1 MEDQGNVFQCVAL
14 VLAFISQVFTSY
26 EVLRI
31 EPNSDLGSLV
41 SDSLLV
47 IIHNNILIYYCSDL

>member
-1 MEDQGNVFQCVAL
+1 MEDQGNLLQSVAL

-31 EPNSDLGSLV
+31 EPNSDFGSPI

-47 IIHNNILIYYCSDL
+47 FIHNNILIYYCSEL